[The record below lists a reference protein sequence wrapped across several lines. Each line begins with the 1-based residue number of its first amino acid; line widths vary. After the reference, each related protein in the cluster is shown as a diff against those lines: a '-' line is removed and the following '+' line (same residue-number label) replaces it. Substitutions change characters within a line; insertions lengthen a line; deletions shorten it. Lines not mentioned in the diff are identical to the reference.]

1 MQSLLTSILVAALF
15 VSCAKLEKAGIKL
28 NKYPHKSQK
37 EVFQLAWAKNLDP
50 VSQTG
55 NLSIG
60 YGTPIIH
67 NEKVYFSD
75 KLGFINVFD
84 LASGRQLHKIDE
96 GKQLSGKLGIY
107 NGKLFYSSIS
117 GRVYVRDLVSMKLD
131 YAIDLKAPVES
142 APLFHQG
149 RAIYHLR
156 NHQILALDAV
166 SGKILWSYKRAIPYS
181 TTLQRVSVPEAKG
194 SRLFV
199 GFADGY
205 VGGFSLEEGVL
216 EWETKITNAN
226 KFVDVDV
233 RPVLFQ
239 GKLVVSSANGTLKY
253 LSPQT
258 GGQILSVEATPGHTP
273 VVDGSRIVFGTVDGK
288 VIIVDGNGQ
297 IAYNSQVSQAGI
309 SSLAIWKKGY
319 VVSTYDGN
327 LFYLS
332 KENMKVEGKWH
343 LGTGFSTVFG
353 RLVVSKSHLAVY
365 SSRNRLYIFR

>member
-1 MQSLLTSILVAALF
+1 MQSLLTSFLIALLF
-15 VSCAKLEKAGIKL
+15 ASCAKLEKVGIKL
-28 NKYPHKSQK
+28 NNYPHKSQK

-50 VSQTG
+50 ISQTG

-60 YGTPIIH
+60 YGTPIVH

-84 LASGRQLHKIDE
+84 LISGRQLHKIDE
-96 GKQLSGKLGIY
+96 GKQLSGKLGVY
-107 NGKLFYSSIS
+107 NNKLFYSSVS
-117 GRVYVRDLVSMKLD
+117 GRVYVRDLATMKLD
-131 YAIDLKAPVES
+131 YAIDLKAPIES

-149 RAIYHLR
+149 RAIFHLR

-216 EWETKITNAN
+216 EWESKITNAN

-239 GKLVVSSANGTLKY
+239 GKLVVSSANGSLKY

-258 GGQILSVEATPGHTP
+258 GGQILSVDVTPGHTP
-273 VVDGSRIVFGTVDGK
+273 LVDGSRIVFGTTDGE
-288 VIIVDGNGQ
+288 VLIVDGNGQ
-297 IAYNSQVSQAGI
+297 IAYKSKIAKAGI
-309 SSLAIWKKGY
+309 SSLALWKNGY

-327 LFYLS
+327 LFYIS
-332 KENMKVEGKWH
+332 KDNMKIKGKWH
-343 LGTGFSTVFG
+343 LGTDFSTVFG
-353 RLVVSKSHLAVY
+353 KLVVSNGHLAVY